1 MGVGLGTTPSLAL
14 MGSPEG
20 GGVGATPSLALM
32 GTADGQ
38 P

>member
-1 MGVGLGTTPSLAL
+1 MGTTPSLAL
-14 MGSPEG
+14 MGSPEE

>member
-1 MGVGLGTTPSLAL
+1 MGTIPSLAL

>member
-1 MGVGLGTTPSLAL
+1 MGTTPSLAL

-20 GGVGATPSLALM
+20 SGVGATPSLALM